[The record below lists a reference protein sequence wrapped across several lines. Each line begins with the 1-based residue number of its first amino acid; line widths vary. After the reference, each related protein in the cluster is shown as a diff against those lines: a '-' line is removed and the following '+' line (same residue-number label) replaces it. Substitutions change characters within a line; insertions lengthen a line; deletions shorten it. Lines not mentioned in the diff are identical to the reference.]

1 MHNKFHFYYRLKYES
16 DCKTGK
22 NTSCSKKMLWLG
34 ITCHIYVYELISR
47 PFATPDSDTRT
58 GWTYFNT
65 KLGCKKMQQVLRNAR
80 KFLNLMNTR
89 TPVSGIILSPCMNN
103 YNVKNTI
110 LSEKFFKVWEL
121 GIKWLSTS
129 SLINF
134 LTYALQLA

>member
-1 MHNKFHFYYRLKYES
+1 MRVIAKQA
-16 DCKTGK
+16 KTHPAA
-22 NTSCSKKMLWLG
+22 KKCCGWEEPA
-34 ITCHIYVYELISR
+34 IYVYELISR
-47 PFATPDSDTRT
+47 PSATPDSDTRT

-110 LSEKFFKVWEL
+110 LSEKFFKV
-121 GIKWLSTS
+121 
-129 SLINF
+129 
-134 LTYALQLA
+134 